1 MEENTMFMVMFVI
14 DDPNYLD
21 QILDAWSAVGING
34 ATIVESIGLYRRQK
48 HFPMRYT
55 YAYDATPLAEKGNST
70 LFVIVRDEGTV
81 QLCLNEVE
89 KIVGDLDG
97 PNTGVFAAW
106 PLAYVKGV
114 PLRGTV

>member
-1 MEENTMFMVMFVI
+1 MFMVMFVI

-21 QILDAWSAVGING
+21 QILDAWSGAGITG
-34 ATIVESIGLYRRQK
+34 ATIVESMGLYRHQK
-48 HFPMRYT
+48 RVPMRY
-55 YAYDATPLAEKGNST
+55 AYGETPLEEKGNST
-70 LFVIVRDEGTV
+70 LFVIVRDEATI
-81 QLCLNEVE
+81 QRCLDEVE

-114 PLRGTV
+114 PPRGAI

>member
-1 MEENTMFMVMFVI
+1 MFMVMFVI

-21 QILDAWSAVGING
+21 QILDAWSTVGISG

-48 HFPMRYT
+48 RVPMRY
-55 YAYDATPLAEKGNST
+55 AYGEAPLEEKGNST
-70 LFVIVRDEGTV
+70 LFVIVQDEKTA

-106 PLAYVKGV
+106 PLAQVKGV
-114 PLRGTV
+114 PPRGAI